1 MKIKIQRFWILL
13 ICLLTVCA
21 MLTGCGVST
30 KPPELPTED
39 QQDHQDNK
47 NKQDHT
53 ESENP
58 AETPSQNSGQETNL
72 TWEDFLTSG
81 DYLTYMKNY
90 DDSDKGVDSGMAE
103 MYYDDA
109 LEDKATLQYAIA
121 DLNAD
126 SIPELLLESYRDM
139 PFFFTWVFTRDHDNI
154 VLVDGTYGYGD
165 YRYSPG
171 QNAVLGSP
179 EVKPSLAIG
188 GSCPFYKLDGIKW
201 EFAFSVGNII
211 DTSSGEEHFFVSD
224 GTNNKDITEEERDAY
239 FQDAVDFDW
248 KPVP

>member
-1 MKIKIQRFWILL
+1 MKIKVQQFRTLL
-13 ICLLTVCA
+13 ICLLTICA
-21 MLTGCGVST
+21 MLTGCAEST
-30 KPPELPTED
+30 KPPESPAD
-39 QQDHQDNK
+39 NQQDNQVNQDN
-47 NKQDHT
+47 T
-53 ESENP
+53 ESENQV
-58 AETPSQNSGQETNL
+58 ETPSQNSGQEANL
-72 TWEDFLTSG
+72 AWEDFLTSG
-81 DYLTYMKNY
+81 DYLTYIENY
-90 DDSDKGVDSGMAE
+90 DDSDKGEASGIAE
-103 MYYDDA
+103 IYYDDA
-109 LEDKATLQYAIA
+109 LVDKATLQYAIA

-139 PFFFTWVFTRDHDNI
+139 PFFFTWVFTRDHDDI
-154 VLVDGTYGYGD
+154 VLADGTYGYGS
-165 YRYSPG
+165 YRYSPE

-224 GTNNKDITEEERDAY
+224 GTSSKDITEEERDAY

-248 KPVP
+248 KPLP